1 MDEAR
6 KYVCTSKDLDKL
18 LPEPL
23 DEKFRSL
30 FADNWR
36 FYYVPR
42 KAYASGIERKPEW
55 SDDEWKDRL
64 RQSRDGK
71 RGDKFSEFFAKYGI
85 NYDRP
90 TVRDA
95 VSFDLVKLDDDSVS
109 NDNIYTYEERK
120 NYSPMEYE
128 RYLLNRNFR
137 INLVNLDYDWSNIS
151 YGEDGKDGTQKR
163 RTVDKV
169 YQGPRISKT
178 LLDYFKQI
186 VDSGPTSNIYVPFTN
201 ANDFS
206 IEVALIPNTH
216 PDFRQITSRAYY
228 DTQWSQYKRL
238 LKSYGI

>member
-1 MDEAR
+1 MAVAK
-6 KYVCTSKDLDKL
+6 KYVCKSDDLDKL

-36 FYYVPR
+36 LYYVPR
-42 KAYASGIERKPEW
+42 KEYASGIERDPEW

-64 RQSRDGK
+64 RHIRDVK
-71 RGDKFSEFFAKYGI
+71 RKEKFDGFFARYGI
-85 NYDRP
+85 NYNNP

-95 VSFDLVKLDDDSVS
+95 VAFDLVKLDDDSVS
-109 NDNIYTYEERK
+109 NDNTYTYDERK

-128 RYLLNRNFR
+128 RYLLNKNFR
-137 INLVNLDYDWSNIS
+137 INLVNLDPDRSIIT
-151 YGEDGKDGTQKR
+151 YGEDGRGGVKEKP
-163 RTVDKV
+163 TVDKV
-169 YQGPRISKT
+169 YLGPRISKT

-186 VDSGPTSNIYVPFTN
+186 VDSGSTSNIYVPFTN

-216 PDFRQITSRAYY
+216 PDFR
-228 DTQWSQYKRL
+228 
-238 LKSYGI
+238 